1 MKLSLVSEPEAA
13 AIYCRRK
20 ARVAG
25 KGTQYVVRAENYLVI
40 DIGGGTVDIA
50 SHAMVDG
57 RIKEIAPPVFSACG
71 GTTVNDAFSKFLEDF
86 VDDEGFERYT
96 EESSP
101 EIQARHKADLN
112 KLLYTTFE
120 TQKKR
125 FGSGEACDS
134 YIVRFPSSFLKV
146 YKESILEK
154 ALNLNEDMF
163 VEVEDDG
170 EVMRIY
176 EKKMAE
182 FFQPAIH
189 GVTNLI
195 QSYLHKNKIA
205 RTIDTVYWVGGFGG
219 WEYLRN
225 QLEKV
230 IEKEFQGCSYQFA
243 LPPEPEFAVIRGA
256 IAFRCDSGIFA
267 KMQPDSQS
275 DEDPQQ
281 LQKQQSTS
289 SGQTAS
295 EC

>member
-1 MKLSLVSEPEAA
+1 M
-13 AIYCRRK
+13 
-20 ARVAG
+20 
-25 KGTQYVVRAENYLVI
+25 
-40 DIGGGTVDIA
+40 
-50 SHAMVDG
+50 
-57 RIKEIAPPVFSACG
+57 
-71 GTTVNDAFSKFLEDF
+71 
-86 VDDEGFERYT
+86 
-96 EESSP
+96 
-101 EIQARHKADLN
+101 
-112 KLLYTTFE
+112 
-120 TQKKR
+120 
-125 FGSGEACDS
+125 
-134 YIVRFPSSFLKV
+134 

-163 VEVEDDG
+163 VEVEDVG

-176 EKKMAE
+176 EEKMAE

-225 QLEKV
+225 ELEKI

-256 IAFRCDSGIFA
+256 IAFRCDSGIST
-267 KMQPDSQS
+267 KMQPDSQL

-281 LQKQQSTS
+281 LHS

-295 EC
+295 TSEC